1 MGTTTFTSTIGT
13 RSPAKQARG
22 VKEVEVVGLGQ
33 QVEAVVLGQQ
43 VEVVDLGQL
52 AEATLLA
59 RSLLHQDQSRVRLEQ
74 NQAVL
79 VLEQRLAHLGQVPVA
94 QELNRQVQEQSQ
106 VHLDHQGQAPVQA
119 LVRVLLDQV
128 QVLLNQLHL
137 QLCTWLLSQIFTMAQ
152 SHSTCTMCA
161 NCQLMM
167 EF

>member
-1 MGTTTFTSTIGT
+1 MATTTFTSMIGT
-13 RSPAKQARG
+13 RYPAKRAR
-22 VKEVEVVGLGQ
+22 EVQEVVGQ

-43 VEVVDLGQL
+43 VEVV
-52 AEATLLA
+52 
-59 RSLLHQDQSRVRLEQ
+59 EQ

-137 QLCTWLLSQIFTMAQ
+137 QRCTWLLSQIFTMAQ